1 MTATTIRRASGP
13 LILGLGIMASAAQ
26 VAAKD
31 HEDIDAAFNSGSTN
45 YGGDWFKNT
54 TIGGYGELHLN
65 LNDDADNEIDFHR
78 WVLFINHRFSDR
90 ITLNGEF
97 ELEHSLA
104 GDGKPGEVE
113 LEQAYIDIAL
123 DGGNHFKAGL
133 FLLPVGTLNET
144 HEPDTFYGVE
154 RNPIEKNII
163 PTTWWEAGL
172 ALNGSTEGEI
182 GRAHV

>member
-45 YGGDWFKNT
+45 YGGNWFKNT
-54 TIGGYGELHLN
+54 TLGGYGELHLN
-65 LNDDADNEIDFHR
+65 LNDDGNNEIDFHR

-90 ITLNGEF
+90 ITMNAEF

-104 GDGKPGEVE
+104 GDDKPGEVE
-113 LEQAYIDIAL
+113 LEQAYIDMA
-123 DGGNHFKAGL
+123 
-133 FLLPVGTLNET
+133 
-144 HEPDTFYGVE
+144 
-154 RNPIEKNII
+154 
-163 PTTWWEAGL
+163 
-172 ALNGSTEGEI
+172 
-182 GRAHV
+182 